1 MLDYRIQTSEDASRM
16 ILRKWSTLFE
26 HLLGSR
32 RGVASEVFGSRVQFA
47 CSVRVFASRVRLL
60 VDQPNRLKLF

>member
-1 MLDYRIQTSEDASRM
+1 M